1 MSDTPPDFIPFW
13 FFAVASYDVGVRRY
27 HDKDAA
33 DMPPDGLFRTL
44 DLYCAS
50 DNPTQITAFIW
61 FGTHDIDNSGPGTVG
76 TAYGVGTDSIDVAVS
91 FPLDEYEL
99 WLELLTG
106 DRQVSFEFFVNDD
119 TSADG
124 ETTVTSVALTTEQE
138 ARPRSTHSIPA
149 NLRRRVMT

>member
-1 MSDTPPDFIPFW
+1 
-13 FFAVASYDVGVRRY
+13 
-27 HDKDAA
+27 
-33 DMPPDGLFRTL
+33 MPPDGLFRTL